1 MIRNYIKIA
10 VRNFI
15 KDRFY
20 SLINVLGLALG
31 IASSLIIVLYVVH
44 QLSYD
49 DFHPDLENKYRVNQT
64 NIWSPDGGI
73 MSSSVL
79 PLAHVLVNEYPEIQS
94 AIRIN
99 TPGRKI
105 MRYIESGVTE
115 KVFYENEVLAADS
128 NFFTFFGFELAEGN
142 PHTALVG
149 KNKVVISQA
158 TATKYFGERSAMG
171 KTLYMGDERVPLEI
185 SGIAAAQPS
194 NSHFKFDFL
203 LSIYTNPNIE
213 DMEWSWI
220 WTQVVTYV
228 QLKPDANPKKLEVK
242 FRDIAENHVVPTLK
256 RFGIEYDEFMAGK
269 GDWNFY
275 LQPLKDINL
284 YSGEIGNRL
293 GPVGDINYVYIF
305 SCVAVFVLV
314 LAAINFMNLS
324 TARASARAKEI
335 GVRKVMGSQR
345 QQLVWQFLAESVMV
359 CFIATII
366 GFGLMELIRI
376 TLEQFLNLQLP
387 VSFWSKPMLVGL
399 LMFLPLL
406 LGCLAGIYPA
416 FVLTSFKPVNVLK
429 GKLSVGSRR
438 SWFRNSL
445 VVVQFSI
452 SIGLII
458 CTFIVY
464 QQLNYFSQ
472 KNLGFDQ
479 ENIVVINNAEKLGG
493 QLESFRNELAGRQG
507 VINASI
513 AMEMIGRGTYEDVFS
528 NESGDIRLPIAQ
540 LKIDD
545 HFFST
550 MGLEL
555 VAGRSFSEDRPSDAQ
570 AVIIN
575 ETAMKL
581 FNWNTDNV
589 LGQKVV
595 YLGDDIG
602 PAEVI
607 GVVKD
612 FNFQSLRFGI
622 NPFIFFHTKS
632 TMWGS
637 TRVVT
642 IKTTGKDIADILA
655 FTEEKWKQYAQ
666 DNPFEYIFLNEE
678 LQKRYESEQ
687 RLGSL
692 FSVFSGFALFI
703 ACIGL
708 FGLAA
713 YTISQRNKEIGIR
726 KVLGAT
732 VSQLVVMLNGN
743 FLKLVLLSCLIA
755 LPMAWYAMKNWLEQF
770 ANKVEIGWEVF
781 VITSTLA
788 LIIAWLTVSYQ
799 SVKAALVNPAETL
812 KDE

>member
-31 IASSLIIVLYVVH
+31 IASSLIIILYVVH

-49 DFHPDLENKYRVNQT
+49 NFHPNLENKYRVNQT
-64 NIWSPDGGI
+64 NIWNPDGGI

-79 PLAHVLVNEYPEIQS
+79 PLAHVLVNEYPEVHS
-94 AIRIN
+94 ATRVN
-99 TPGRKI
+99 TPGGKI
-105 MRYIESGVTE
+105 MRYIQNGTTE
-115 KVFYENEVLAADS
+115 KIFNEREVLAADS
-128 NFFTFFGFELAEGN
+128 NFFDFFGFKLAKGN
-142 PHTALVG
+142 PHTALIG
-149 KNKVVISQA
+149 MNKVVISDA
-158 TATKYFGERSAMG
+158 AARKYFGEGNAIG
-171 KTLYMGDERVPLEI
+171 KTLYMGDERVPLEVT
-185 SGIAAAQPS
+185 GVTAPHPP

-203 LSIYTNPNIE
+203 LSMYTNPNNKE
-213 DMEWSWI
+213 KEWSWI
-220 WTQVVTYV
+220 WTQVVTYAE
-228 QLKPDANPKKLEVK
+228 LKPGTDPKALEVK

-256 RFGIEYDEFMAGK
+256 RFHIEYDEFMSGK
-269 GDWNFY
+269 GDWSFY

-293 GPVGDINYVYIF
+293 GAVGDINYVYIF
-305 SCVAVFVLV
+305 LCVAVFVLT
-314 LAAINFMNLS
+314 LAGINFMNLS

-345 QQLVWQFLAESVMV
+345 QQLIRQFLAESVMV

-376 TLEQFLNLQLP
+376 SLEQFLSLKLP
-387 VSFWSKPMLVGL
+387 VSFWSGPILLAL
-399 LMFLPLL
+399 LMLLPVL

-416 FVLTSFKPVNVLK
+416 LVLTSFKPVNVLK
-429 GKLSVGSRR
+429 GKLSTGAGR

-452 SIGLII
+452 SIALII

-472 KNLGFDQ
+472 KNLGFDR
-479 ENIVVINNAEKLGG
+479 ENIIVINNAEKMGD
-493 QLESFRNELAGRQG
+493 QLESFRNELAARRG
-507 VINASI
+507 VIEASL
-513 AMEMIGRGTYEDVFS
+513 AMDMIGRGTFEDVFS

-540 LKIDD
+540 LKVDN
-545 HFFST
+545 HFFNT
-550 MGLEL
+550 VGLEL
-555 VAGRSFSEDRPSDAQ
+555 VTGRSFLEDRPSDVN

-575 ETAMKL
+575 ETAMRL
-581 FNWNTDNV
+581 YGWDYDNAI
-589 LGQKVV
+589 GKKII
-595 YLGDDIG
+595 YMGDDIG
-602 PAEVI
+602 PVEVI
-607 GVVKD
+607 GVARD
-612 FNFQSLRFGI
+612 FNFQSLRFSV
-622 NPFIFFHTKS
+622 NPFIFFHIKS
-632 TMWGS
+632 AMWGS
-637 TRVVT
+637 NRVVA
-642 IKTTGKDIADILA
+642 IKTTGNDIADILA
-655 FTEEKWKQYAQ
+655 FTEAKWREYAL
-666 DNPFEYIFLNEE
+666 DNPFEYSFLNEE
-678 LQKRYESEQ
+678 LQNRYQSEQ

-732 VSQLVVMLNGN
+732 VGQLVVMLNGN
-743 FLKLVLLSCLIA
+743 FLKLVLVSCAIA
-755 LPMAWYAMKNWLEQF
+755 LPMAWYAMKHWLEQF
-770 ANKVEIGWEVF
+770 ANKIEIGWEVF
-781 VITSTLA
+781 VITSVLA
-788 LIIAWLTVSYQ
+788 LVIAWLTVSYQ
-799 SVKAALVNPAETL
+799 SVKAALLNPAQTL